1 MRGEYSKE
9 RPDGGWGWMIV
20 LGGLYDLSMWAG
32 FLRCLS
38 VFFNPL
44 MTEFDVEYG
53 AVSRLTGLFQIG
65 YGVFTSLCPL
75 ALKHFEARSV
85 CMAASII
92 AGISCFVASFAT
104 KLWVV
109 QTFMGFVVGGA
120 TGFLLNS
127 QFTMVARYFKR
138 KHHAANQI
146 MCMGISFGPFIV
158 CPGFQYL
165 ISTYGW
171 RGAAQIASA
180 ILLNTAVAS
189 ALMRPI
195 KLESDLG
202 IQLEKSEKSSPEKE
216 CTDVKGGNDNKKPID
231 VSGTNQ
237 IVKTDQNCDN
247 ESAGLIAVD
256 AETGNSSPNLSSNNI
271 EDGSQNT
278 NHRSGYIRWIA
289 DKLIAYN
296 INLFIDPIFYE
307 FTMSWT
313 GFSITF
319 YSVLAYMIPYG
330 EKVLGLDNFK
340 ASTLISAVAC
350 GELFSR
356 VVYTFVLDR
365 ISQRRRVIWMA
376 TVFGLTG
383 VVSLLFTFSNG
394 YVGAMIISVII
405 GILGGGIEAFI
416 NTIIA
421 EIFELHQYAAALG
434 YSNLTYSV
442 IDSIAVM
449 LIGATVDHFGDM
461 KLPFYIGC
469 VTSIIS
475 CLITVKLIRSM
486 DRIRRDRRAKQ
497 IHD

>member
-1 MRGEYSKE
+1 
-9 RPDGGWGWMIV
+9 
-20 LGGLYDLSMWAG
+20 
-32 FLRCLS
+32 
-38 VFFNPL
+38 
-44 MTEFDVEYG
+44 
-53 AVSRLTGLFQIG
+53 
-65 YGVFTSLCPL
+65 
-75 ALKHFEARSV
+75 
-85 CMAASII
+85 
-92 AGISCFVASFAT
+92 
-104 KLWVV
+104 
-109 QTFMGFVVGGA
+109 
-120 TGFLLNS
+120 
-127 QFTMVARYFKR
+127 
-138 KHHAANQI
+138 
-146 MCMGISFGPFIV
+146 
-158 CPGFQYL
+158 
-165 ISTYGW
+165 
-171 RGAAQIASA
+171 
-180 ILLNTAVAS
+180 
-189 ALMRPI
+189 MRPI

-216 CTDVKGGNDNKKPID
+216 STDVKGGNDNKKPID

-247 ESAGLIAVD
+247 ESAGLIAVN
-256 AETGNSSPNLSSNNI
+256 AETGHSSPNLSSNNI

-278 NHRSGYIRWIA
+278 DHRSGYIRWIA

-497 IHD
+497 IRD